1 MRCAPICIAETTLA
15 NCLLSESVMK
25 RWHIV
30 FLTVTVILG
39 AALLFGYR
47 ARLGFL

>member
-1 MRCAPICIAETTLA
+1 
-15 NCLLSESVMK
+15 MK